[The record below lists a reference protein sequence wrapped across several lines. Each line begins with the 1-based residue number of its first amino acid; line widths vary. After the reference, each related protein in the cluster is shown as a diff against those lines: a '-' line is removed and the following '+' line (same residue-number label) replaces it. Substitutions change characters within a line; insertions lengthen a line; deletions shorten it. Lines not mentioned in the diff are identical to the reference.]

1 MRWGAR
7 TTEMDKGSS
16 KGDAKEIALVV
27 IPKEIRRQAEARQT
41 QAEVQQSATKRQVSA
56 QDRVDL
62 GLSQQRGR
70 LQGCCKG
77 KKQRGESG
85 KQSPKAKA

>member
-41 QAEVQQSATKRQVSA
+41 QAECSKVQP
-56 QDRVDL
+56 
-62 GLSQQRGR
+62 RGR
-70 LQGCCKG
+70 CQH
-77 KKQRGESG
+77 RTEWI
-85 KQSPKAKA
+85 